1 MNLNDFAPEHGAAL
15 EKFAATR
22 HHAFRAAK
30 GVATPVW
37 VNGYA
42 EEVRQQKLTKVAES
56 HERTGRWYY
65 VEDPGDYKK
74 RWDEVSTATV
84 YNQLVDS
91 LGIENVPGYSAQNHK
106 AATAWWQSWQNRTT
120 GRFYNPL
127 ITDPQQPDDAEEFC
141 NEKYV
146 VGILQTLG
154 SAPLYPFTTISGGDG
169 EAGKVDVD
177 AFYRQTSDLTLKGE
191 GSWAGKMCTEL
202 MSLIQ
207 QGQDEFIP
215 VLERGISNLLRL
227 QIPET
232 GLWSTST
239 DYAAYGT
246 TSDAL
251 KILGRLHYRL
261 GVENLP
267 HMKVLADTLINHQH
281 AMQSKHDSVLRNTG
295 ELLGICLETI
305 DYRREE
311 LHETMENHVDAFR
324 SHLGSNYSVYGL
336 GMLGGYLHWTDC
348 QFPNPV
354 VIMSRGAQWSYR
366 VVIQSDLSAR
376 LVEKTDVTG

>member
-1 MNLNDFAPEHGAAL
+1 MNLKE
-15 EKFAATR
+15 FAATR
-22 HHAFRAAK
+22 HHAFRPAK
-30 GVATPVW
+30 PAATPAW
-37 VNGYA
+37 INGYA
-42 EEVRQQKLTKVAES
+42 DQVRQEKLTKAIQSHAHSRRWFYVA
-56 HERTGRWYY
+56 
-65 VEDPGDYKK
+65 DPGDYKK

-84 YNQLVDS
+84 YNQLVDA
-91 LGIENVPGYSAQNHK
+91 LGIEHVPGYTAENHR
-106 AATAWWQSWQNRTT
+106 TAIQWWQSWQNRTT

-127 ITDPQQPDDAEEFC
+127 MTDPQNPDDAEEFC

-146 VGILQTLG
+146 VGILHTLS

-169 EAGKVDVD
+169 EAGKVDVE
-177 AFYRQTSDLTLKGE
+177 AFYRQTSDLTLRGE

-202 MSLIQ
+202 MSLIE

-215 VLERGISNLLRL
+215 VLERGISNLLQL
-227 QIPET
+227 QSPDT

-239 DYAAYGT
+239 DYADYGT

-267 HMKVLADTLINHQH
+267 HMKALVDTLINHRH

-311 LHETMENHVDAFR
+311 LHQTMAQHAEAFR
-324 SHLGSNYSVYGL
+324 NHLGTNYSVYGL
-336 GMLGGYLHWTDC
+336 GFLGGYLHWTDC
-348 QFPNPV
+348 QFKNPV
-354 VIMSRGAQWSYR
+354 VLMSRGAQWTYR
-366 VVIQSDLSAR
+366 VVVASELSVR
-376 LVEKTDVTG
+376 LIEKASAAEKP